1 MFQSVKE
8 FLEAARNARMK
19 ANDWKVKE
27 KPIAEIRAM
36 AELQEQAEELIHSIK
51 YEPWEELFF
60 RHFVLGETWEK
71 AAVKVYKVYIS
82 PGGAYKAV
90 SKVYKQLEASKE
102 WKQIQ
107 ENRRGA

>member
-27 KPIAEIRAM
+27 KPIAE
-36 AELQEQAEELIHSIK
+36 LQKQAEELIHSIK
-51 YEPWEELFF
+51 YEPWEKLFF

-71 AAVKVYKVYIS
+71 AAVKVYIS
-82 PGGAYKAV
+82 PSGAYKAV
-90 SKVYKQLEASKE
+90 NKVYKQLADSEE
-102 WKQIQ
+102 WKRIQ
-107 ENRRGA
+107 ENRPGA